1 MDQTGKF
8 PTPSRHGNKYV
19 MVIVKIDISGILVEA
34 MRIRKDAET
43 FRAYAALMKRL
54 HVANIVLRK
63 HLMDN

>member
-1 MDQTGKF
+1 M
-8 PTPSRHGNKYV
+8 V
-19 MVIVKIDISGILVEA
+19 MVKIDISGILVEA

-43 FRAYAALMKRL
+43 FQAYAALMKRL